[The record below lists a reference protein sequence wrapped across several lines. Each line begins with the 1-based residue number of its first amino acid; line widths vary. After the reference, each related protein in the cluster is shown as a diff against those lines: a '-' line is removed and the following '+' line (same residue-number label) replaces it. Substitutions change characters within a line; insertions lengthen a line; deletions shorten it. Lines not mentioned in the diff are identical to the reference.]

1 MRLYNTESAQ
11 LEPLRVESEPIGVYV
26 CGITPYDT
34 THLGH
39 AFTYVAFDVLVRA
52 LRASGRRLRYVQN
65 VTDVDD
71 DVMKRAREL
80 GISWDRLAGKETALY
95 QADMAALNV
104 LPPDVFPRASES
116 IPRIIALVARLLAQ
130 GHAYV
135 SGASV
140 YFRVNSR
147 ADYGRLSRLPRERMV
162 ELSAQRGADPDDPL
176 KHDPLDF
183 LLWQKSAPDEPKWE
197 SPWGAGRPG
206 WHIECSAMAL
216 QFLGDQVD
224 IHGGGHDLAY
234 PHHESEI
241 AQSESATGVSPF
253 ARIWMHVG
261 MLHYNGEKM
270 SKSLRNLVL
279 VRDLLGR
286 YDADSIRALLLGHHY
301 RQPWEYS
308 EDLLQSSAG
317 WVATLKRQAASL
329 PDDVGQGR
337 ADDVAAALADDLDTP
352 RALRA
357 LEAAVQ
363 AGAPGW
369 RKGAEL
375 LGLRLQPER
384 AEAKR
389 EPRGYPIS

>member
-11 LEPLRVESEPIGVYV
+11 LQPLRVESEPIGVYV

-39 AFTYVAFDVLVRA
+39 AFTYVAFDVLVRT
-52 LRASGRRLRYVQN
+52 LRAAGHRVRYVQN

-71 DVMKRAREL
+71 EIMKRAREL
-80 GISWDRLAGKETALY
+80 GTSWDRLAGEETALY

-135 SGASV
+135 GGGNV
-140 YFRVNSR
+140 YFRINSR
-147 ADYGRLSRLPRERMV
+147 ADYGRLSRLPRERMI
-162 ELSAQRGADPDDPL
+162 ELSAERGADPDDPH

-183 LLWQKSAPDEPKWE
+183 LLWQRSAPDEPSWE

-216 QFLGDQVD
+216 QFLGDQLD
-224 IHGGGHDLAY
+224 IHGGGHDLVF

-261 MLHYNGEKM
+261 MLRYQGEKM

-286 YDADSIRALLLGHHY
+286 YDADSVRVLLLGHHY

-308 EDLLQSSAG
+308 EDLLQSAAG
-317 WVATLKRQAASL
+317 RVATLKRQVASL
-329 PDDVGQGR
+329 PDDPGMGR
-337 ADDVAAALADDLDTP
+337 ADEVAAALADDLDTP
-352 RALRA
+352 RALSA

-369 RKGAEL
+369 RTAAEL

-389 EPRGYPIS
+389 HPSGYPIS